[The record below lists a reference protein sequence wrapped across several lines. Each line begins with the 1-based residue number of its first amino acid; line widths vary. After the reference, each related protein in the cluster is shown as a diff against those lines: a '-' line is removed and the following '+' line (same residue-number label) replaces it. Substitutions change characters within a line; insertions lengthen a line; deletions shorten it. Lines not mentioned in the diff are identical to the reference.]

1 VHLSRRRWAFYSALL
16 ILAIA
21 VAACERTPV
30 PAKNAETFQLIC
42 DPARLSLTAGGSAL
56 LKAMAIDAIGKP
68 IEEARLDFRAFDPR
82 LLRVSALGEVKSM
95 GPAGPTSILIASGS
109 RSLTVPVEIVAGPA
123 HRFGAVEGT
132 ENAIVAGMPSGV
144 SVKLMDSFDNPVAN
158 SQVVFEAAIKPPI
171 SLSTA
176 TDSNG
181 VATGMLPVITE
192 SGHFALSVH
201 ASGSPQISFSRDVR
215 VDAAAPKRLEAVKV
229 LASGPVALVAD
240 FELVLRVR
248 DAFGNPVPNVLVAW
262 RTDSGSESFNPQQ
275 SLSGPDGLVR
285 TRWQLAGLNRRRANL
300 RAFVVKNETI
310 RFETW
315 VALER

>member
-1 VHLSRRRWAFYSALL
+1 MTSGHS
-16 ILAIA
+16 
-21 VAACERTPV
+21 
-30 PAKNAETFQLIC
+30 
-42 DPARLSLTAGGSAL
+42 
-56 LKAMAIDAIGKP
+56 
-68 IEEARLDFRAFDPR
+68 DPR
-82 LLRVSALGEVKSM
+82 LLRVSALGEVKSL
-95 GPAGPTSILIASGS
+95 GPAGPTSILITSGS

-132 ENAIVAGMPSGV
+132 ENAIVAGMPSRCS

-158 SQVVFEAAIKPPI
+158 SQVVFEAAIEPPI

-201 ASGSPQISFSRDVR
+201 TSGSPQISFSRDVR

-285 TRWQLAGLNRRRANL
+285 TRWQLSGVKTAPREPESFRREKRNDPLRDMGCARALVKTGSWPAGHRFANL
-300 RAFVVKNETI
+300 APLEFYSFSLRAIVHSLPDLRNS
-310 RFETW
+310 
-315 VALER
+315 